1 MKPTLLVLA
10 AGMGSRYGGLKQI
23 DPVGPNGE
31 TIIDYS
37 IYDAIQAG
45 FGKVVFV
52 IRRDIEEAFRDFL
65 GDRLNPHIE
74 VAFAFQELNAAL
86 PEGFSVPEGR
96 SKPWGTGHAILV
108 AKDEVKTPCLVING
122 DDFYGRVSFM
132 KASEYLNS
140 AKDSDMADY
149 SMVGYQ
155 LCNTLSDFG
164 SVSRGICSVSEEQ
177 HLMGVKEF
185 TSIAKTAMG
194 ISHQN
199 DDGSLHAFSGQEAT
213 SMNMF
218 GFTPSIFEHL
228 EKDFK
233 TFLDNR
239 GHEEKSELYIPAVV
253 NQLIQEK
260 KATCTVIPTP
270 EQWFGVTYREDRDHV
285 CGSIQKLISNGVYPE
300 KLF

>member
-52 IRRDIEEAFRDFL
+52 IRRDIEDAFRNFL
-65 GDRLNPHIE
+65 GDRLNDHIE
-74 VAFAFQELNAAL
+74 VAFAFQELDAL
-86 PEGFSVPEGR
+86 PEGFSVPQGR
-96 SKPWGTGHAILV
+96 TKPWGTGHAILV
-108 AKDEVKTPCLVING
+108 AKDEVNTPCLVING
-122 DDFYGRVSFM
+122 DDFYGRESFA
-132 KASEYLNS
+132 KASEYLIA
-140 AKDSDMADY
+140 AKDETMADY
-149 SMVGYQ
+149 SMVAYQ

-164 SVSRGICSVSEEQ
+164 SVSRGICTVSEQQ
-177 HLMGVKEF
+177 HLMGVEEF
-185 TSIAKTAMG
+185 TKISKTG
-194 ISHQN
+194 ISITHQQ
-199 DDGSLHAFSGQEAT
+199 DDGSHHEFSGQEAT

-228 EKDFK
+228 EKHFVA
-233 TFLDNR
+233 FLESR
-239 GHEEKSELYIPAVV
+239 SQEEKSELYIPAVV

-260 KATCTVIPTP
+260 LATCTVIPTS
-270 EQWFGVTYREDRDHV
+270 EQWFGVTYREDREHV
-285 CGSIQKLISNGVYPE
+285 CSCIQKLISSGVYPE